1 MKFSAKYDFLAE
13 KPQRLQN
20 HGAGSKF
27 WNALYLKIELSL
39 QFTINFNE
47 ATGFQNNGAEFLKSI
62 TSSFESTF
70 ENIIGI
76 FFLRISF
83 DELIPIQTLENANS
97 NSTSNSNSRK
107 RLVRQ
112 AAEEELFTLSATIE
126 LNVYDDLN
134 LDQVLK
140 KVRSGMDTISGQ
152 VDGMSNVTVNDPSV
166 STTDSVVITPQPV
179 IQVRNDVLYAIL
191 FPIFGLILVGTV
203 GYFWY
208 SKRRRSGHDDI

>member
-1 MKFSAKYDFLAE
+1 MAE

-27 WNALYLKIELSL
+27 WNALYLKIEFSL
-39 QFTINFNE
+39 QFTINFNG

-70 ENIIGI
+70 ENITGI
-76 FFLRISF
+76 SFLRISF
-83 DELIPIQTLENANS
+83 DGLIPIQTLENANS

-126 LNVYDDLN
+126 FNVYDDLN

-179 IQVRNDVLYAIL
+179 IQVRNDVFYAIL
-191 FPIFGLILVGTV
+191 FPIFGLILHSDLTGVNSV
-203 GYFWY
+203 QNSQMSQNMEKVDF
-208 SKRRRSGHDDI
+208 